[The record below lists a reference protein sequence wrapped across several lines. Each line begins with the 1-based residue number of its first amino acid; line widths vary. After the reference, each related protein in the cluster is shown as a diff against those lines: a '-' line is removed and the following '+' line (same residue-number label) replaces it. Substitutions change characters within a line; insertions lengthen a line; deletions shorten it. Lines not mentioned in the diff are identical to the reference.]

1 MKNTFWISTAPRTGS
16 MWLFN
21 VVREIFII
29 NKYSVF
35 PDKIPKYD
43 KDFLEIYN
51 SKSAIDNNKFNKY
64 VFKVHSPI
72 NSDLSNSKV
81 LTTIRDPRDVCASYK
96 EFMKSD
102 FESALT
108 AAKGMIDFIKYY
120 KSFDKDYLKFF
131 KYEYID
137 NNSIELILKIAKF
150 IECEINVDT
159 AKLISEKFGKS
170 KIRDLIKSN
179 DEKLKNKIKNKE
191 KVERSEVVFFSKEN
205 YRAFDINTGFQT
217 NHISQRKSGEWRK
230 AFSEKEIEIINSDV
244 EFKNFLKEYNYN

>member
-16 MWLFN
+16 MWMFN
-21 VVREIFII
+21 VVREIFNL
-29 NKYSVF
+29 NKYNVY
-35 PDKIPKYD
+35 PDKIPKND

-51 SKSAIDNNKFNKY
+51 SKSAKDQNTLNKY

-72 NSDLSNSKV
+72 NPDLLNSKV

-131 KYEYID
+131 KYED
-137 NNSIELILKIAKF
+137 IENHTIETIISLSKF
-150 IECEINVDT
+150 IECEINFDT
-159 AKLISEKFGKS
+159 AKLISDKFDKNNV
-170 KIRDLIKSN
+170 RNLIKVN
-179 DEKLKNKIKNKE
+179 DKKLMNKIKNKE
-191 KVERSEVVFFSKEN
+191 KIEKSEIVYFSKEN
-205 YRAFDINTGFQT
+205 YRAFDKQTGFQT
-217 NHISQRKSGEWRK
+217 NHISNRNSGEWQK
-230 AFSEKEIEIINSDV
+230 AFSEEEIEIINSDL
-244 EFKNFLKEYNYN
+244 ELNDFLDEYNYD

>member
-51 SKSAIDNNKFNKY
+51 SKSAIYNNKFNKY

-120 KSFDKDYLKFF
+120 KLFDKDYLKFF
-131 KYEYID
+131 KYEDID

-179 DEKLKNKIKNKE
+179 DEKLKNNIKNKE

-217 NHISQRKSGEWRK
+217 NHISQRNSGEWRK

-244 EFKNFLKEYNYN
+244 EFKNFLKEFNYN

>member
-21 VVREIFII
+21 VVREIFTL
-29 NKYSVF
+29 NKYNIF
-35 PDKIPKYD
+35 PVKIPKND

-51 SKSAIDNNKFNKY
+51 SKSINDNNDFNKY

-72 NSDLSNSKV
+72 NSDLFNSKV

-102 FESALT
+102 FESALN

-120 KSFDKDYLKFF
+120 ESFDKNYLKFF
-131 KYEYID
+131 KYEDIE
-137 NNSIELILKIAKF
+137 NNSIDIIIAVSKF
-150 IECEINVDT
+150 IESEINLDK
-159 AKLISEKFGKS
+159 AIFISEKFNKS
-170 KIRDLIKSN
+170 NIRDLINSN
-179 DEKLKNKIKNKE
+179 DKKLENKIKNKE
-191 KVERSEVVFFSKEN
+191 KVERSELVFFSKEN

-230 AFSEKEIEIINSDV
+230 VFSEKEIEIINSDV
-244 EFKNFLKEYNYN
+244 ELKKFLKEYNYC